1 MRGKSAW
8 WLVAGV
14 GLASLLGAC
23 SKPVEQPEP
32 IRSVKVMRVETGALQ
47 STIEYAGEVR
57 ARSESRL
64 GFRVGGKLLSR
75 PAQVGQRVRAGDL
88 LAQLDGQ
95 DLQLGVDAAK
105 AQLSAAQVNRDL
117 AQADYKR
124 FKELR
129 DQNFISGAELERR
142 DASLKAA
149 QAQVD
154 QAQAQVKGQG
164 NQSGYSRLLADG
176 AGVVTGVDAEP
187 GQVLAAGTPIV
198 RLALDGP
205 RDVAIHVP
213 EDKVAAIKVGSVA
226 DVRVWGT
233 SQVLSATVREV
244 AASAD
249 PVTRTFAVKLA
260 LAAADN
266 LPLGATVT
274 VVPKALGRADTV
286 AIKLPTSALHRQGE
300 KAAVWV
306 LDEASMTVRARTVQI
321 ATADGNEIV
330 LAGGLEQGMQVVVT
344 GVHVLTEGQKVS
356 LYKDKSAVA
365 PVNTAQSTIKNEASI
380 GLTAAAAAAAS
391 APK

>member
-1 MRGKSAW
+1 
-8 WLVAGV
+8 
-14 GLASLLGAC
+14 
-23 SKPVEQPEP
+23 
-32 IRSVKVMRVETGALQ
+32 MRVETGALQ

-187 GQVLAAGTPIV
+187 GQVLAAGTPI
-198 RLALDGP
+198 D
-205 RDVAIHVP
+205 
-213 EDKVAAIKVGSVA
+213 
-226 DVRVWGT
+226 
-233 SQVLSATVREV
+233 
-244 AASAD
+244 
-249 PVTRTFAVKLA
+249 
-260 LAAADN
+260 
-266 LPLGATVT
+266 
-274 VVPKALGRADTV
+274 
-286 AIKLPTSALHRQGE
+286 
-300 KAAVWV
+300 
-306 LDEASMTVRARTVQI
+306 
-321 ATADGNEIV
+321 
-330 LAGGLEQGMQVVVT
+330 
-344 GVHVLTEGQKVS
+344 
-356 LYKDKSAVA
+356 
-365 PVNTAQSTIKNEASI
+365 
-380 GLTAAAAAAAS
+380 
-391 APK
+391 